1 MNQSANLLSAAADF
15 TIFNDISNNVKF
27 LYCELILL
35 ANKQFWKMPLAISDR
50 QLANF
55 MNIDVKTVLKARDQL
70 VEMKK
75 IVFKTDKFSTYYY
88 LLDDDQDEISE
99 FKSADFR
106 KSPTPTIK
114 KRRNDAP
121 NQAPKQNKTKQNKTK
136 LTKQNDRSIARA
148 RKIENESE
156 NEYETFEVDG
166 VINEVDISDGVV
178 KNDTSENVNGVVNGS
193 KGKAGGVAI
202 SDTDKFD
209 QSSVNDDQS
218 LVKFSQNQSNSNN
231 SDSQTS
237 KVEIKQ
243 ITDDE
248 LRALAAF
255 DSLIHQHSPLERDKL
270 LALCADFGADA
281 VIKCISETNERLKQR
296 GDRIQSINLISTI
309 LNGGKKYERS
319 IESVP
324 AEDQESAERTRRR
337 SKAAVQAA
345 LQNPQLQRMLAEYE
359 AATANNDDKSNVDDG
374 YSFEES
380 G

>member
-15 TIFNDISNNVKF
+15 TIFNDVSSNVKF

-75 IVFKTDKFSTYYY
+75 IVFTTDKFSTYYY
-88 LLDDDQDEISE
+88 LLDDDQEEISE

-121 NQAPKQNKTKQNKTK
+121 KSTPKQNKTKQNKTK

-148 RKIENESE
+148 REIENESE

-166 VINEVDISDGVV
+166 VINEENISDGVV
-178 KNDTSENVNGVVNGS
+178 KNDTSKNVNGVVNGS
-193 KGKAGGVAI
+193 KGKTGGVAI
-202 SDTDKFD
+202 SDTDNFD

-218 LVKFSQNQSNSNN
+218 FVKVTQNN
-231 SDSQTS
+231 SDSQTA

-255 DSLIHQHSPLERDKL
+255 DNLIHQHSTLERDKL
-270 LALCADFGADA
+270 LALCADFGADT
-281 VIKCISETNERLKQR
+281 VIKCISETNDRLKQR
-296 GDRIQSINLISTI
+296 GDRIQSLNLISTI
-309 LNGGKKYERS
+309 LNGGKKYERT

-324 AEDQESAERTRRR
+324 AEDQESAERTRQR
-337 SKAAVQAA
+337 SKAAVRAA
-345 LQNPQLQRMLAEYE
+345 MQNPQLQRMLAEYE
-359 AATANNDDKSNVDDG
+359 AATANNDDKSNIDDG

-380 G
+380 D